1 MHTIHTIEKERDGTE
16 RVSKI
21 RIEKGD
27 EGENMLAVVVVV
39 VVVLVRIG
47 ERKVRVVV
55 KRIVEHP

>member
-1 MHTIHTIEKERDGTE
+1 MHTIHTIERERDGTE

-27 EGENMLAVVVVV
+27 EGENMLGVVVVC
-39 VVVLVRIG
+39 IG